1 MNLDYSLLI
10 PEYFVIAWAFLVM
23 GVELFFP
30 RLRTDIPA
38 YLAAAG
44 AIAALVISLFWID
57 ENAEFGAIFNVD
69 NYTTFF
75 RVLLYG
81 IAALICIASAQ
92 FVRRRLGSTGE
103 YYGLIL
109 FGTVGAVGM

>member
-10 PEYFVIAWAFLVM
+10 PEYIVIAWAFLVM

-30 RLRTDIPA
+30 RLRKDVPA
-38 YLAAAG
+38 YLAAVGALAG
-44 AIAALVISLFWID
+44 LVASLFWID
-57 ENAEFGAIFNVD
+57 ENASFGSILSID

-81 IAALICIASAQ
+81 IAALICVASAQ
-92 FVRRRLGSTGE
+92 FVRRRLGSAG
-103 YYGLIL
+103 
-109 FGTVGAVGM
+109 